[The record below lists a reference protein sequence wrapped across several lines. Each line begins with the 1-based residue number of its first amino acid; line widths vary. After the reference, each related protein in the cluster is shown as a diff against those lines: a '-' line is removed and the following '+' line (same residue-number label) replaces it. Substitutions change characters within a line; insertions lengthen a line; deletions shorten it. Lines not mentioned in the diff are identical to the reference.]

1 MNATQTSS
9 TNNSKKSSLRTVL
22 FVAILGVGLV
32 TVLAISG
39 LALGTISHNN
49 SQAMDDLEL
58 ELRRGF
64 DLYLRYQVETAYTML
79 GEVYRQHETG
89 ELSYDE
95 AFRLGTTLLR
105 EIRYGLE
112 ETDTT
117 DGYFWA
123 DTSAGVNVVLFG
135 NEAVEGTDRDDLQ
148 DALGNYLI
156 QDIREAAMQ
165 GGGFT
170 DYYFA
175 RPGEAEAEPKR
186 GYSLYFEPFDLVIGT
201 GAYTVEIDA
210 LLAERAAE
218 LAERFSAALLTFAL
232 VALIG
237 MAVTSGFLYYVT
249 RRVLGPI
256 QRTAAAL
263 NDAAKGQGDLTRRL
277 PVNSHDEIGQLAQS
291 FNDFSSSLELMIIK
305 IRGSAGRLDETGIGL
320 ASNMEEMAAAVNQ
333 IAANIESVAGLIE
346 KQTQSVG
353 DSSSAVE
360 EIDRNINSLEQI
372 IEQQAGAVTESSA
385 SIEQMLSNIS
395 SIGRS
400 VEQSDSRIKEL
411 VGAAED
417 GKQRVGA
424 VNSSLQEVAAESD
437 SLLEANRVIA
447 TVAAQTN
454 LLAMNAA
461 IEAAHAGQYGHGF
474 AVVAEEIRAL
484 AEKASQQAK
493 ATGASLKSIKGLIDG
508 VADTSDGA
516 EQKFSLVLEMIR
528 EVSRLGAE
536 IRQALEEQNT
546 GSREIM
552 TALEHMNSLM
562 TQVTTGAQE
571 IGTGRAAVLQEIGR
585 LQEISRQV
593 RESIDEMQTGVGEI
607 NTSVTN
613 VSVMSGENKE
623 LIGGLVELVS
633 QFEVSETEQSVS
645 GYSRSEP

>member
-1 MNATQTSS
+1 MNAAQTSS
-9 TNNSKKSSLRTVL
+9 PGTGRNKSLRTVL
-22 FVAILGVGLV
+22 FIAILGVGLV
-32 TVLAISG
+32 TVLAIST
-39 LALGTISHNN
+39 LSLVTISRNN
-49 SQAMDDLEL
+49 EQALEDLEL

-64 DLYLRYQVETAYTML
+64 DLYLRYEVETAYTML
-79 GEVYRQHETG
+79 EELYNQYERGQ
-89 ELSYDE
+89 LSYDE
-95 AFRLGTTLLR
+95 AFRLGTSILR
-105 EIRYGLE
+105 EMRYGLDE
-112 ETDTT
+112 SDTT

-123 DTSAGVNVVLFG
+123 DTSEGVNVVLFG
-135 NEAVEGTDRDDLQ
+135 NEAVEGTNRNDLQ

-165 GGGFT
+165 GGGYT
-170 DYYFA
+170 DYYFP
-175 RPGEAEAEPKR
+175 RLGETEAEPKR

-210 LLAERAAE
+210 LLAEREAE
-218 LAERFSAALLTFAL
+218 LSARFNAAFMTFVL
-232 VALIG
+232 VALLG
-237 MAVTSGFLYYVT
+237 LAVTSGFLFYVT

-277 PVNSHDEIGQLAQS
+277 PVSTQDEIGQLARS

-305 IRGSAGRLDETGIGL
+305 IRSSAGRLDETGIGL

-346 KQTQSVG
+346 KQTQSVS

-372 IEQQAGAVTESSA
+372 IEQQAGAVTQSSA

-400 VEQSDSRIKEL
+400 VEQSDGRIKEL

-417 GKQRVGA
+417 GKKRVGA

-571 IGTGRAAVLQEIGR
+571 IGTGRAAVLDEIGK

-623 LIGGLVELVS
+623 LIGGLVGLVS
-633 QFEVSETEQSVS
+633 QFEVSANEQSVA
-645 GYSRSEP
+645 E

>member
-1 MNATQTSS
+1 MNTTQTKSS
-9 TNNSKKSSLRTVL
+9 TNKKKSLRTIL

-32 TVLAISG
+32 TLLAISG
-39 LALGTISHNN
+39 LALATISRNN
-49 SQAMDDLEL
+49 TQAMNDLEL

-64 DLYLRYQVETAYTML
+64 DTYLRFQVETAYTML
-79 GEVYRQHETG
+79 DEMYRQYEMG

-95 AFRLGTTLLR
+95 AFQLGTSLLR

-123 DTSAGVNVVLFG
+123 DTSKGLNVVLYG
-135 NEAVEGTDRDDLQ
+135 NEAVEGTNRNEMQ
-148 DALGNYLI
+148 DAVGNYLV

-170 DYYFA
+170 DYYFP
-175 RPGEAEAEPKR
+175 RPGETEAVPKR
-186 GYSLYFEPFDLVIGT
+186 GYSMYFEPFDLVIGT

-210 LLAERAAE
+210 LLAEREAE
-218 LAERFSAALLTFAL
+218 LAERFNAALMTFVL
-232 VALIG
+232 VALVG
-237 MAVTSGFLYYVT
+237 LGVTSGFLFFVT

-263 NDAAKGQGDLTRRL
+263 DDAARGEGDLTRRL
-277 PVNSHDEIGQLAQS
+277 PVNSEDEIGQLAQS
-291 FNDFSSSLELMIIK
+291 FNDFSRTLELMIIK

-346 KQTQSVG
+346 KQIQSVG

-360 EIDRNINSLEQI
+360 QIDRNINSLEQI

-400 VEQSDSRIKEL
+400 VEQSDGRIKEL

-417 GKQRVGA
+417 GKQRVAA

-484 AEKASQQAK
+484 AEKASQQSK

-508 VADTSDGA
+508 VADTSEGA

-571 IGTGRAAVLQEIGR
+571 IGTGRAAVLEEIGK

-607 NTSVTN
+607 NTSVAN

-623 LIGGLVELVS
+623 LTGGMVELVS
-633 QFEVSETEQSVS
+633 QFVVSEDAT
-645 GYSRSEP
+645 

>member
-1 MNATQTSS
+1 MNATQTKSS
-9 TNNSKKSSLRTVL
+9 TNKKKSLRTIL

-32 TVLAISG
+32 TLLAISG
-39 LALGTISHNN
+39 LALATISRNN
-49 SQAMDDLEL
+49 NQAMNDLEL
-58 ELRRGF
+58 ELHRGF
-64 DLYLRYQVETAYTML
+64 DTYLRFQVETAYTML
-79 GEVYRQHETG
+79 EEMYQQYEAGR
-89 ELSYDE
+89 LRYDE
-95 AFRLGTTLLR
+95 AFQLGTSLLR

-123 DTSAGVNVVLFG
+123 DTSKGLNVVLYG
-135 NEAVEGTDRDDLQ
+135 NEAVEGTNRNEAQ
-148 DALGNYLI
+148 DAVGNYLI

-170 DYYFA
+170 DYFFP
-175 RPGEAEAEPKR
+175 RPGETEAEAKR
-186 GYSLYFEPFDLVIGT
+186 GYSMYFEPFDLVIGT

-210 LLAERAAE
+210 LLAEREAE
-218 LAERFSAALLTFAL
+218 LAERFNAALMTFVL
-232 VALIG
+232 VALVG
-237 MAVTSGFLYYVT
+237 LGVTSGFLFFVT

-263 NDAAKGQGDLTRRL
+263 DDAARGEGDLTRRL
-277 PVNSHDEIGQLAQS
+277 PVNSEDEIGQLAQS
-291 FNDFSSSLELMIIK
+291 FNDFSRTLELMIMK

-333 IAANIESVAGLIE
+333 IAANIESVASLIE
-346 KQTQSVG
+346 KQIQSVG

-360 EIDRNINSLEQI
+360 QIDRNINSLEQI

-400 VEQSDSRIKEL
+400 VEQSDGRIKEL

-417 GKQRVGA
+417 GKQRVAA

-447 TVAAQTN
+447 NVAAQTN

-484 AEKASQQAK
+484 AEKASQQSK

-508 VADTSDGA
+508 VADTSEGA

-536 IRQALEEQNT
+536 IRQALDEQNT

-571 IGTGRAAVLQEIGR
+571 IGTGRAAVLQEIGK

-607 NTSVTN
+607 NTSVAN
-613 VSVMSGENKE
+613 VSVM
-623 LIGGLVELVS
+623 
-633 QFEVSETEQSVS
+633 
-645 GYSRSEP
+645 